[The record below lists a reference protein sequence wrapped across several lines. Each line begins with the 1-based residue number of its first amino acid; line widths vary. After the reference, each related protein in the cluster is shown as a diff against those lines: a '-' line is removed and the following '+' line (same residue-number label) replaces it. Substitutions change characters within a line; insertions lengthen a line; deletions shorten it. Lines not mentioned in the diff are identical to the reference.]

1 MTTKSSFSLDGEG
14 EDAGEKF
21 GLRSRLDIFNLNL
34 EKMLGILT
42 HLHPLTPG
50 KRKRIKK
57 NRKDEILTASEY
69 EASG

>member
-21 GLRSRLDIFNLNL
+21 GLRSRLDIFKLNL
-34 EKMLGILT
+34 EKMLRILT

-50 KRKRIKK
+50 KRK
-57 NRKDEILTASEY
+57 E
-69 EASG
+69 